1 MDDCFIKTVTDQKQ
15 ANELF
20 ALAKGQCCT
29 ALSGYVAQ
37 ITFTDGYSQTMYI
50 PAGDAPGYIKRT
62 AS

>member
-1 MDDCFIKTVTDQKQ
+1 MDDCFIKTVTNKKQ

-20 ALAKGQCCT
+20 ALAQGKCYT

-50 PAGDAPGYIKRT
+50 SADDAPEYVK
-62 AS
+62 